1 MKIILGNIIEKTT
14 KKIIN
19 DEEISKIIQ
28 NNSVSQLIFAIL
40 IKYFKF
46 INLNNKIKNNIIC
59 DEFEKNIDDDIINKL
74 IQYNENNSN
83 INFKKIID
91 EKKRIDNLKKYNL
104 FYTWED
110 FKLIALHYINNK
122 NDLNITNLNTEKSC
136 MFPTIICQSPNKIN
150 LISITDNNQISISDQ
165 SQNLTLKRKNNI
177 INKDEPHTI
186 NKQIIKQN
194 LWNKINFIKKNKNN
208 NSETSFQE
216 YKFYYNNQNTTE
228 I

>member
-150 LISITDNNQISISDQ
+150 LISITDNNQISI
-165 SQNLTLKRKNNI
+165 TLKRKNNI

>member
-1 MKIILGNIIEKTT
+1 LKIILGNIIEKTT